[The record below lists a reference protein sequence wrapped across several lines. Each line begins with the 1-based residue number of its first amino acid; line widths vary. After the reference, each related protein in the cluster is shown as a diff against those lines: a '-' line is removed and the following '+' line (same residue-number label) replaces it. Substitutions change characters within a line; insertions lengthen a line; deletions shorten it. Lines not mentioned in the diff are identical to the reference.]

1 MTRIELTSPLDYV
14 DALTVIDAVMGEEW
28 AGLTEEEI
36 TNNYREA
43 ADILHRSGQLSV
55 LPGRYGR
62 TVERI
67 LSE

>member
-1 MTRIELTSPLDYV
+1 MAEMDFV
-14 DALTVIDAVMGEEW
+14 KALTIIDAMMGDEW

-36 TNNYREA
+36 VDNYHEA
-43 ADILHRSGQLSV
+43 AEILHRSGQLST

-67 LSE
+67 LSND